1 MPQQVQRIQQVQQV
15 QEGQQSQQDQQVQEG
30 QQSQQ
35 DQQGRAETVR
45 VAIHAPEP
53 LIRAG
58 LAGFAALHPCLH
70 ELPGDRIGEADAI
83 VVAMEVADASALD
96 LLPRLSD
103 GPDARFLVVVGKQ
116 WRADLAAAR
125 KRGVRGVVWWD
136 FCSPDVFARTV
147 RAVAGSDG
155 SAPTPPQGPASASA
169 SAGPVSPH
177 TEHTGGHLP
186 SGATPATAT
195 AVATA
200 AATRARTVP
209 ELSSREVDVLRLI
222 AEGKQCDEI
231 AVELS
236 YSERTVRYILYGAM
250 KRTRTRNRAH
260 AVSYAIRAGLI

>member
-1 MPQQVQRIQQVQQV
+1 MPQQVLT
-15 QEGQQSQQDQQVQEG
+15 ES
-30 QQSQQ
+30 
-35 DQQGRAETVR
+35 VR
-45 VAIHAPEP
+45 VAIHAPAP
-53 LIRAG
+53 LVRAG
-58 LAGFAALHPCLH
+58 LAGFVALDPRLH
-70 ELPGDRIGEADAI
+70 ELPRDRTREADAI
-83 VVAMEVADASALD
+83 VVAMEVADSSALD

-103 GPDARFLVVVGKQ
+103 EPDARFLVVVGKQ

-125 KRGVRGVVWWD
+125 ERGVRAVVWWD

-155 SAPTPPQGPASASA
+155 SAPTPAHAPKL
-169 SAGPVSPH
+169 
-177 TEHTGGHLP
+177 T
-186 SGATPATAT
+186 
-195 AVATA
+195 
-200 AATRARTVP
+200 
-209 ELSSREVDVLRLI
+209 SREVDVLRLI